1 MSENVVEI
9 DAALGESVERPMTP
23 AELAQRKADEKAAA
37 EAAAAAEADAALRE
51 SARDKI
57 ATASGL
63 TPEEMRAL
71 GFAV

>member
-1 MSENVVEI
+1 MIQVIEVN
-9 DAALGESVERPMTP
+9 ALTGEVVERPMTP
-23 AELAQRKADEKAAA
+23 EEQAQRKADEKAAA
-37 EAAAAAEADAALRE
+37 EAAKAAEAESALRE

-57 ATASGL
+57 AAASGL